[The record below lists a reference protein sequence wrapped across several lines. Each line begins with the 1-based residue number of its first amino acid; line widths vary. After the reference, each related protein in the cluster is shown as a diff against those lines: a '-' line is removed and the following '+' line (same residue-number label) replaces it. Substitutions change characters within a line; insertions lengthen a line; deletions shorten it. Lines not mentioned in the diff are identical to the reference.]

1 MLESDNKLIRYMS
14 RFMTFSFTS
23 VMGSNLNQILYD
35 LDIDIAE
42 LDTISLNMIK
52 KIYYNKWVSNVN
64 HLYLINSKYI
74 YDLCMMKEKIFL
86 SNQYVHECE
95 FYIRFFC
102 TI

>member
-64 HLYLINSKYI
+64 DLYLMNSNI
-74 YDLCMMKEKIFL
+74 SMTCA
-86 SNQYVHECE
+86 
-95 FYIRFFC
+95 
-102 TI
+102 